1 MLFETRENKQNSGT
15 LKQSPALCR
24 LTPLKEG
31 VVCREWGYKINY
43 VLP

>member
-1 MLFETRENKQNSGT
+1 MLFETGENKQNSGT

-31 VVCREWGYKINY
+31 VVMWCVGNGDIK
-43 VLP
+43 